1 MTKGE
6 KAAGAATE
14 AHGMKPV
21 ALMFAVAN
29 AAVLAIFAGL
39 VATGWIELGVTAV
52 AATPAG

>member
-1 MTKGE
+1 MTTNE
-6 KAAGAATE
+6 KAADAAKET
-14 AHGMKPV
+14 HGMKPV

-39 VATGWIELGVTAV
+39 VATGWIEFGVTAV